1 MVLDGSKSSFEEFKH
16 FFSLP
21 TSNIWIISSQIE
33 NFEINPQMA
42 IFMENR
48 DFEHISA
55 FSAGFARKIKN
66 ARKMLEKCSDCIFD
80 TGNQFFIPKLTLDHL
95 GLQ

>member
-1 MVLDGSKSSFEEFKH
+1 MVLDGPKFRFEKFKH
-16 FFSLP
+16 FFRLP
-21 TSNIWIISSQIE
+21 THKIWKIMSLTE
-33 NFEINPQMA
+33 NFETNPQMA

-48 DFEHISA
+48 DFEHISE

-80 TGNQFFIPKLTLDHL
+80 PGNQFFIPKLTLDHL

>member
-1 MVLDGSKSSFEEFKH
+1 MVLDGPKFRFGKFKH
-16 FFSLP
+16 FFRLP
-21 TSNIWIISSQIE
+21 PANIWKIMSLTEHFETSS
-33 NFEINPQMA
+33 QMA
-42 IFMENR
+42 IFKENR

-80 TGNQFFIPKLTLDHL
+80 TGNQLFIPKLTLDHL